1 MQKKSLSLALLLCV
15 LGAVAIGWSST
26 SRTIAD
32 DQEKKAPLKKSKVV
46 QAFMRVKLGHSQ
58 AVLDGL
64 VTENFDRIEQNAA
77 AMVLL
82 TKAEQWKVSN
92 DPQFMQYSNEF
103 LRVTTQLAAQAKK
116 KNLDG
121 ASLAYVELTMNC
133 IECHRFVRDRLYAKA
148 AAPSP

>member
-1 MQKKSLSLALLLCV
+1 MQKKSLTLVLLMCV

-26 SRTIAD
+26 SQTNAD
-32 DQEKKAPLKKSKVV
+32 DQEKKAPLKKSKVM

-58 AVLDGL
+58 AVLEGL
-64 VTENFDRIEQNAA
+64 VTEDFERIEQNAA

-92 DPQFMQYSNEF
+92 DPQFTQYSNEF

-121 ASLAYVELTMNC
+121 ASLAYVEMTMNC

-148 AAPSP
+148 AKTDP